1 MSQTDKILAAVTGGD
16 RETVRSL
23 IEETPQLAN
32 VASHDG
38 VSMVR
43 LAVYYGQKEI
53 AEILAR
59 SPEIEL
65 DIWDSSA
72 LGYFAAVEE
81 ALQGAGGDEALN
93 AYSHDGYTPLQLA
106 CFFGHEEV
114 AELLI
119 ARGADVR
126 AVSKNPTAIQPIHAA
141 TAGNNLIIVRL
152 LLDAEADPNAAQQ
165 NGFRPLH
172 AAAQNENAP
181 MVRLLLE
188 YGADP
193 SLADAREQTPRQ
205 LAEEIGDSEIIALLS

>member
-1 MSQTDKILAAVTGGD
+1 MSQADKILAAVTGGD

-23 IEETPQLAN
+23 IEESPQLAN
-32 VASHDG
+32 VTSHDG

-43 LAVYYGQKEI
+43 LSVYYGQKEI

-59 SPEIEL
+59 SPEIAL

-72 LGYFAAVEE
+72 LGYLAAVEE
-81 ALQGAGGDEALN
+81 ALQAAEGDEALN
-93 AYSHDGYTPLQLA
+93 AYSRDGYTPLQLA

-114 AELLI
+114 AKLLI

-126 AVSKNPTAIQPIHAA
+126 AVSKNPMGIQPIHAA
-141 TAGNNLIIVRL
+141 TAANNLIIARL
-152 LLDAEADPNAAQQ
+152 LLDAGADPNAAQQ
-165 NGFRPLH
+165 NEFRPLH
-172 AAAQNENAP
+172 AAAQNENVP

-188 YGADP
+188 HGADP
-193 SLADAREQTPRQ
+193 ALTDAKGQTPRR

>member
-1 MSQTDKILAAVTGGD
+1 MSQADKILAAVTGGD

-23 IEETPQLAN
+23 IEESPQLAN
-32 VASHDG
+32 VVSHDG

-43 LAVYYGQKEI
+43 LSVYYGQKEI

-59 SPEIEL
+59 SPEIAL

-72 LGYFAAVEE
+72 LGYLAAVEE
-81 ALQGAGGDEALN
+81 VLQAAEGDEALN
-93 AYSHDGYTPLQLA
+93 AYSRDGYTPLQLA

-114 AELLI
+114 AKLLI

-152 LLDAEADPNAAQQ
+152 LLGAGADPNAAQQ
-165 NGFRPLH
+165 NEFRPLH
-172 AAAQNENAP
+172 AAAQNENVP

-188 YGADP
+188 HGADP
-193 SLADAREQTPRQ
+193 ALTDAKGQTPRR